1 MVPKTNNQE
10 LALRSYF
17 AGSSCA
23 FLGSAGTG
31 KTYLALY
38 LAFKELLTNDMPV
51 VIVRSAVPV
60 RSIGHLPG
68 TVEEKLLAYEAPYIS
83 IATSLFNHSSAWSN
97 LKRLHGCSFI
107 PTSFIRGVTLDNCT
121 VVVDEAENMT
131 FQELDSIVTRLGVN
145 SRLIICGDSR
155 QADIRDSGLDRI
167 ISILAPLI
175 AVTEFQPSDIVR
187 SSFVR
192 DYIIR
197 RDSL

>member
-1 MVPKTNNQE
+1 
-10 LALRSYF
+10 
-17 AGSSCA
+17 
-23 FLGSAGTG
+23 
-31 KTYLALY
+31 
-38 LAFKELLTNDMPV
+38 MPV

-83 IATSLFNHSSAWSN
+83 IATSLFNHSAAWSN

-107 PTSFIRGVTLDNCT
+107 PTSFIRGITLDNCT

-145 SRLIICGDSR
+145 SRLIICGDTR

-167 ISILAPLI
+167 ISILSSLI
-175 AVTEFQPSDIVR
+175 AVTEFKPADIVR
-187 SSFVR
+187 SGFVKE
-192 DYIIR
+192 YITL
-197 RDSL
+197 RDSIT